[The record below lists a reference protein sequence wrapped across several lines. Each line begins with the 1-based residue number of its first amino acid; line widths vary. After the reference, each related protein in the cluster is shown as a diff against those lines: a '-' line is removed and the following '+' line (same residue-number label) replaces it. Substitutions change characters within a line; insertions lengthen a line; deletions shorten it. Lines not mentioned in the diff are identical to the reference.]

1 MILGTVPYLNAKPLT
16 AHLPADYFLSE
27 LPPVKLAKALLN
39 RHILAGLIPAYG
51 ILENR
56 FCAYPEA
63 GVIGCDGAVKSVGF
77 FVKEHLGGPEDI
89 SSLYFDQESQTSV
102 ALAKIVLTKMF
113 GRNLKS
119 INTVDL
125 QNSPEADALM
135 LIGDKALFFKEPGYR
150 FWDLGELWKQLTG
163 FGFVFAAWASLNPLP
178 QDTVHKLLVA
188 RETGC
193 QRLKNQPLEEHKGR
207 ELMAHDYLKYNIVY
221 EYTDSLKRGFKQ
233 YQDWLEELSLCQPQ
247 SSSMVA

>member
-16 AHLPADYFLSE
+16 SHLPADYFLSD
-27 LPPVKLAKALLN
+27 LPPAELAKALLN
-39 RHILAGLIPAYG
+39 RHILAGLIPAFG
-51 ILENR
+51 IIENR
-56 FCAYPEA
+56 FYAYPEA

-77 FVKEHLGGPEDI
+77 FIKEHLSGPEDI
-89 SSLYFDQESQTSV
+89 TSLYFDQESQTSV

-125 QNSPEADALM
+125 KNSPEADALM

-163 FGFVFAAWASLNPLP
+163 FGFVFAAWASLTPLH
-178 QDTVHKLLVA
+178 QDTIHKLLVA

-193 QRLKNQPLEEHKGR
+193 QLLKSQSLERNSGR
-207 ELMAHDYLKYNIVY
+207 DLIAHDYLKHNIVY
-221 EYTDSLKRGFKQ
+221 EYTESLQMGFKQ
-233 YQDWLEELSLCQPQ
+233 YQDWLEELSLYSPQ